1 MRGHMIFLSIP
12 KGMEFKQ
19 ITEKDNTNDYFVDPN
34 GKLPRINIQALVKDA
49 LQYNKGRKKEISLP
63 DFTIY
68 RHKPPYRDELFLQ
81 YNPNHNGKYFTKE
94 SVNLVNGKEFI
105 KYKTP
110 ATSYGT
116 FWFQKVQLSESRMDE
131 VLAQRSEQRENRRHT
146 GDSPNPT

>member
-81 YNPNHNGKYFTKE
+81 YNPDH
-94 SVNLVNGKEFI
+94 
-105 KYKTP
+105 
-110 ATSYGT
+110 
-116 FWFQKVQLSESRMDE
+116 
-131 VLAQRSEQRENRRHT
+131 
-146 GDSPNPT
+146 

>member
-34 GKLPRINIQALVKDA
+34 GKLPRIDIQALVKDA
-49 LQYNKGRKKEISLP
+49 LQYNKGRKKEIALS

-68 RHKPPYRDELFLQ
+68 RHKPPYKDELFLQ
-81 YNPNHNGKYFTKE
+81 YNPDHNGKYFTKE
-94 SVNLVNGKEFI
+94 SVSLVNGKEFI
-105 KYKTP
+105 RNKAP